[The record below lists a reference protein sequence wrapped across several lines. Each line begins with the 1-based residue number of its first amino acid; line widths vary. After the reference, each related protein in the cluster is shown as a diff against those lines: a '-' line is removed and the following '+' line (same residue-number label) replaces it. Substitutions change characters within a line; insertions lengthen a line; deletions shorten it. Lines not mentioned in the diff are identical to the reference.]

1 VARGSYHIS
10 LDAKGRM
17 AIPTKL
23 RDALCGDT
31 GGAVVVTI
39 SASDRCLLLYRL
51 ADWEQVEQKLIALP
65 ALNQQARQL
74 KRMLLGHAED
84 CVMDGSG
91 RILLSQQIREYANL
105 DRKAV
110 LVGQGDKYEIWG
122 LTMASSEAHIPVLLR
137 EAVDALNIREGG
149 VYVDATFGRGG
160 HARNIANS
168 LGKQGKLIGFDRDPR
183 AIELGRKLFAND
195 ERVQLLHSE
204 FSLMAKALKE
214 FVNIEKVDGVLM
226 DLGVSSPQ
234 LDQAER
240 GFSFMRDGL
249 LDMRMDTTQ
258 GESAAQWLS
267 RVEEQDLVKVLFEL
281 GEEKFAR
288 RIARAIVLERNET
301 KIDSTLQLASL
312 IENSIP
318 KKDKHKHPATR
329 TFQAIRLHVNQEL
342 MQINQALP
350 QAVSLLNEGGRLAV
364 ISFHSL
370 EDRIVKRFIRGL
382 STPNLPPKNIPVS
395 EDAYRTPLKAIS
407 RAIKPSKQEV
417 LDNPRSRSSV
427 LRIAE
432 RTDVAYCP
440 PSQSAGG
447 YCA

>member
-1 VARGSYHIS
+1 
-10 LDAKGRM
+10 
-17 AIPTKL
+17 
-23 RDALCGDT
+23 
-31 GGAVVVTI
+31 
-39 SASDRCLLLYRL
+39 
-51 ADWEQVEQKLIALP
+51 
-65 ALNQQARQL
+65 
-74 KRMLLGHAED
+74 
-84 CVMDGSG
+84 
-91 RILLSQQIREYANL
+91 
-105 DRKAV
+105 
-110 LVGQGDKYEIWG
+110 
-122 LTMASSEAHIPVLLR
+122 MASSEAHIPVLLR

-288 RIARAIVLERNET
+288 
-301 KIDSTLQLASL
+301 
-312 IENSIP
+312 
-318 KKDKHKHPATR
+318 
-329 TFQAIRLHVNQEL
+329 
-342 MQINQALP
+342 
-350 QAVSLLNEGGRLAV
+350 
-364 ISFHSL
+364 
-370 EDRIVKRFIRGL
+370 
-382 STPNLPPKNIPVS
+382 
-395 EDAYRTPLKAIS
+395 S
-407 RAIKPSKQEV
+407 RANANKPS
-417 LDNPRSRSSV
+417 LAASR
-427 LRIAE
+427 
-432 RTDVAYCP
+432 
-440 PSQSAGG
+440 
-447 YCA
+447 

>member
-1 VARGSYHIS
+1 
-10 LDAKGRM
+10 
-17 AIPTKL
+17 
-23 RDALCGDT
+23 
-31 GGAVVVTI
+31 
-39 SASDRCLLLYRL
+39 
-51 ADWEQVEQKLIALP
+51 
-65 ALNQQARQL
+65 
-74 KRMLLGHAED
+74 
-84 CVMDGSG
+84 
-91 RILLSQQIREYANL
+91 
-105 DRKAV
+105 
-110 LVGQGDKYEIWG
+110 
-122 LTMASSEAHIPVLLR
+122 MASSEAHIPVLLR